1 MRIASI
7 DFETFSRADLPKVGH
22 YRYAEDESTE
32 ILLCAY
38 RRAEWDAVRLWSP
51 AEGEPL
57 PDDLADIF
65 QDHETLINAWN
76 AAFERAITAN
86 CLPQFDVPVT
96 RWRCSMVDAMAAGLP
111 GKLAQAGPA
120 AGLPEE
126 LFKQEGGTRLINRFC
141 KPRKAT
147 KKNTAT
153 RWTPETSPV
162 EWQMFKD
169 YCRQDVTAEMAIYDK
184 LKNWHLPEDEQ
195 DLWELD
201 QRINDH
207 GIRVD
212 LDLVHAAHKM
222 GLAHREYLV
231 EKAKALTG
239 LDNPNSVKQLI
250 DWLNDQPDFDP
261 DEDAEVEDLRKKTVE
276 KILGRDDLD
285 SIVRQVLELRQQIAK
300 SSLKKYDVLIR
311 ATCRDGYIRGTMQFY
326 GANRT
331 GRWAGRM
338 LQVQN
343 LPQGMIEDLKELRL
357 VRELVRNGEYETLC
371 LMYGEDQIPNVLATL
386 IRTCLIASPGNDLLA
401 VDFSAIESVVTAWF
415 ADCQWRME
423 VFKTHGKIYEA
434 SAATAFGMS
443 LDDILGYKKRT
454 GKHHPIRKK
463 GKVIELACLAGNTK
477 VLTPRGYIDLINVTT
492 NDRVWD
498 GTQWVEHKGLIY
510 RGEKET
516 INVLGVRVT
525 PDHLIRT
532 QETWTPAGT
541 LASSESTRSL
551 ALETGSASLPY
562 SAPFARNTAPVSR
575 TSSGSNAPVGL
586 NPMRYISTI
595 CGRVFRPGAMLA
607 LKSKQATGSRPISN
621 TLTSARMMHTVG
633 AFLIGSAPASS
644 VATRRMPGSTGTMA
658 VGESMYSTPGAGI
671 SGHSLRILSVLVDG
685 INRILSSTGSTSTEA
700 MSRATSASSPRL
712 RTQGTSGSYPTSRQ
726 RLPVFD
732 LLYCGPNNAFT
743 ILSRKGPLLV
753 HNCGYGGSENAMI
766 NMGALEQGLV
776 REELKP
782 MVEAWRDASPEIAG
796 TKNARGYRD
805 GGIWATLE
813 KAAKD
818 CIRTQKRQEAG
829 KCIFRYAGG
838 KLVITLPSGR
848 HLHYVRCRLER
859 DDKGREQITYWGV
872 DQKTKRWGKQ
882 KTWGGKLLENCLAGD
897 TEVLTCSGWK
907 PLLEVTTAD
916 RVWDGE
922 AFVPHVGVK
931 GMGIRE
937 TIGFGGV
944 RVTPD
949 HKVNINT
956 NWIPAGET
964 SYDAATESFKRHY
977 RLPVREPGS
986 DSVFPQQRSPS
997 DMGRSLR
1004 LRGID
1009 QDGSVGTIEGQTE
1022 VVRVPEIG
1030 ADRAGEY
1037 ETREV
1042 QTPGLRGVVVHEGAL
1057 PADDTSRICPVWRP
1071 WNNGLSRVGR
1081 FLRKLLGGHGSDVPG
1096 GLDFGASEQRTGLLP
1111 GQLRL
1116 GEPESASQEHPEEHQ
1131 HHYADGR
1138 DAPVA
1143 RRGSIR
1149 DRQVDAPVP
1158 QVRGLEAREDVRQTR
1173 FHEPVFDILNAGPR
1187 HRFTVRGSD
1196 GRPFLVHNCVQ
1207 AFSRDCLAVLMK
1219 KLRDLRYQQIMLVHD
1234 EDVMDV
1240 PKDFGSLEEVLGLMK
1255 EPIPWAPG
1263 LPLKGDGFRNDF
1275 YFKG

>member
-1 MRIASI
+1 MRLASI
-7 DFETFSRADLPKVGH
+7 DYETFSRADLLKVGH

-38 RRAEWDAVRLWSP
+38 RRAEWDEVRLWSP

-57 PDDLADIF
+57 PVDLADIF
-65 QDHETLINAWN
+65 QDHETLISAWN

-86 CLPQFDVPVT
+86 CLPQFDIPVT

-111 GKLAQAGPA
+111 GKLALAGPA

-212 LDLVHAAHKM
+212 LDLVLAAHKM
-222 GLAHREYLV
+222 GLAHRDYLV

-239 LDNPNSVKQLI
+239 LDNPNSVKQLM

-261 DEDAEVEDLRKKTVE
+261 EEDAEVENLRKKTVE
-276 KILGRDDLD
+276 KILGRDDLGD
-285 SIVRQVLELRQQIAK
+285 IVRQVLELRQQIAK

-343 LPQGMIEDLKELRL
+343 LPQGMIEDLDELRL

-415 ADCQWRME
+415 ADCQWRMD

-434 SAATAFGMS
+434 SASAAFKVPFPEFAA
-443 LDDILGYKKRT
+443 YKKAT
-454 GKHHPIRKK
+454 GKHHPLRKK
-463 GKVIELACLAGNTK
+463 GKVIELAC
-477 VLTPRGYIDLINVTT
+477 
-492 NDRVWD
+492 
-498 GTQWVEHKGLIY
+498 
-510 RGEKET
+510 
-516 INVLGVRVT
+516 
-525 PDHLIRT
+525 
-532 QETWTPAGT
+532 
-541 LASSESTRSL
+541 
-551 ALETGSASLPY
+551 
-562 SAPFARNTAPVSR
+562 
-575 TSSGSNAPVGL
+575 
-586 NPMRYISTI
+586 
-595 CGRVFRPGAMLA
+595 
-607 LKSKQATGSRPISN
+607 
-621 TLTSARMMHTVG
+621 
-633 AFLIGSAPASS
+633 
-644 VATRRMPGSTGTMA
+644 
-658 VGESMYSTPGAGI
+658 
-671 SGHSLRILSVLVDG
+671 
-685 INRILSSTGSTSTEA
+685 
-700 MSRATSASSPRL
+700 
-712 RTQGTSGSYPTSRQ
+712 
-726 RLPVFD
+726 
-732 LLYCGPNNAFT
+732 
-743 ILSRKGPLLV
+743 
-753 HNCGYGGSENAMI
+753 GYGGGENAMI

-782 MVEAWRDASPEIAG
+782 MVDAWRDASPEIAG
-796 TKNARGYRD
+796 TKNARGYRE

-882 KTWGGKLLENCLAGD
+882 KTWGGKFLEN
-897 TEVLTCSGWK
+897 
-907 PLLEVTTAD
+907 
-916 RVWDGE
+916 
-922 AFVPHVGVK
+922 
-931 GMGIRE
+931 I
-937 TIGFGGV
+937 
-944 RVTPD
+944 
-949 HKVNINT
+949 
-956 NWIPAGET
+956 
-964 SYDAATESFKRHY
+964 
-977 RLPVREPGS
+977 
-986 DSVFPQQRSPS
+986 
-997 DMGRSLR
+997 
-1004 LRGID
+1004 
-1009 QDGSVGTIEGQTE
+1009 
-1022 VVRVPEIG
+1022 
-1030 ADRAGEY
+1030 
-1037 ETREV
+1037 
-1042 QTPGLRGVVVHEGAL
+1042 
-1057 PADDTSRICPVWRP
+1057 
-1071 WNNGLSRVGR
+1071 
-1081 FLRKLLGGHGSDVPG
+1081 
-1096 GLDFGASEQRTGLLP
+1096 
-1111 GQLRL
+1111 
-1116 GEPESASQEHPEEHQ
+1116 
-1131 HHYADGR
+1131 
-1138 DAPVA
+1138 
-1143 RRGSIR
+1143 
-1149 DRQVDAPVP
+1149 
-1158 QVRGLEAREDVRQTR
+1158 
-1173 FHEPVFDILNAGPR
+1173 
-1187 HRFTVRGSD
+1187 
-1196 GRPFLVHNCVQ
+1196 VQ

-1219 KLRDLRYQQIMLVHD
+1219 KLRDRRYPQIMLVHD
-1234 EDVMDV
+1234 EDVMDI
-1240 PKDFGSLEEVLGLMK
+1240 PKSSGSLDEVLGLMK

-1263 LPLKGDGFRNDF
+1263 LPLKGAGYRNEF
-1275 YFKG
+1275 YFKD

>member
-7 DFETFSRADLPKVGH
+7 DYETFSRADLPKVGH

-57 PDDLADIF
+57 PGDLADIF

-207 GIRVD
+207 GIRID

-285 SIVRQVLELRQQIAK
+285 SVVRQVLELRQQIAK

-343 LPQGMIEDLKELRL
+343 LPQGMIEDLDELRL
-357 VRELVRNGEYETLC
+357 VRELVRNGEYGTLC

-386 IRTCLIASPGNDLLA
+386 IRTCLIASPGSDLLA

-415 ADCQWRME
+415 ADCQWRMD

-443 LDDILGYKKRT
+443 LEDILGYKKRT

-463 GKVIELACLAGNTK
+463 GKVIELA
-477 VLTPRGYIDLINVTT
+477 
-492 NDRVWD
+492 
-498 GTQWVEHKGLIY
+498 
-510 RGEKET
+510 
-516 INVLGVRVT
+516 
-525 PDHLIRT
+525 
-532 QETWTPAGT
+532 
-541 LASSESTRSL
+541 
-551 ALETGSASLPY
+551 
-562 SAPFARNTAPVSR
+562 
-575 TSSGSNAPVGL
+575 
-586 NPMRYISTI
+586 
-595 CGRVFRPGAMLA
+595 
-607 LKSKQATGSRPISN
+607 
-621 TLTSARMMHTVG
+621 
-633 AFLIGSAPASS
+633 
-644 VATRRMPGSTGTMA
+644 
-658 VGESMYSTPGAGI
+658 
-671 SGHSLRILSVLVDG
+671 
-685 INRILSSTGSTSTEA
+685 
-700 MSRATSASSPRL
+700 
-712 RTQGTSGSYPTSRQ
+712 
-726 RLPVFD
+726 
-732 LLYCGPNNAFT
+732 
-743 ILSRKGPLLV
+743 
-753 HNCGYGGSENAMI
+753 CGYGGSENAMI

-796 TKNARGYRD
+796 TKNARGYRE

-882 KTWGGKLLENCLAGD
+882 KTWGGKLLEN
-897 TEVLTCSGWK
+897 
-907 PLLEVTTAD
+907 
-916 RVWDGE
+916 
-922 AFVPHVGVK
+922 
-931 GMGIRE
+931 I
-937 TIGFGGV
+937 
-944 RVTPD
+944 
-949 HKVNINT
+949 
-956 NWIPAGET
+956 
-964 SYDAATESFKRHY
+964 
-977 RLPVREPGS
+977 
-986 DSVFPQQRSPS
+986 
-997 DMGRSLR
+997 
-1004 LRGID
+1004 
-1009 QDGSVGTIEGQTE
+1009 
-1022 VVRVPEIG
+1022 
-1030 ADRAGEY
+1030 
-1037 ETREV
+1037 
-1042 QTPGLRGVVVHEGAL
+1042 
-1057 PADDTSRICPVWRP
+1057 
-1071 WNNGLSRVGR
+1071 
-1081 FLRKLLGGHGSDVPG
+1081 
-1096 GLDFGASEQRTGLLP
+1096 
-1111 GQLRL
+1111 
-1116 GEPESASQEHPEEHQ
+1116 
-1131 HHYADGR
+1131 
-1138 DAPVA
+1138 
-1143 RRGSIR
+1143 
-1149 DRQVDAPVP
+1149 
-1158 QVRGLEAREDVRQTR
+1158 
-1173 FHEPVFDILNAGPR
+1173 
-1187 HRFTVRGSD
+1187 
-1196 GRPFLVHNCVQ
+1196 VQ

-1219 KLRDLRYQQIMLVHD
+1219 KLRDLLYQQIMLVHD